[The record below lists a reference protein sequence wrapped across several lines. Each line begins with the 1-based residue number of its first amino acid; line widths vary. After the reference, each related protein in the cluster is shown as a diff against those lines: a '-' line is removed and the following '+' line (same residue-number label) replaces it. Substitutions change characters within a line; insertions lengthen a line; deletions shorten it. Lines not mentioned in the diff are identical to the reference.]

1 MLRRSR
7 RLRINSDTRDLVR
20 GTKLNIED
28 LIYPL
33 FIVEGGILKNEI
45 ASLYHI
51 YHLSLEMLEEIKEIK
66 NLGI

>member
-1 MLRRSR
+1 MLRK
-7 RLRINSDTRDLVR
+7 LRINSDTRDLVR
-20 GTKLNIED
+20 ETELNIED